1 MAQKHS
7 ELYPEPHLDAKND
20 LTVQASGGP
29 KLDRAEL
36 RWQFTLSALQQGV
49 GLLGAVPQIYKMCK
63 KAETWHEFNL
73 WLNNKQIQTTPNW
86 IDEHPV

>member
-1 MAQKHS
+1 MNS
-7 ELYPEPHLDAKND
+7 VWLKNTQSYAD
-20 LTVQASGGP
+20 HQLAGYHDQTVLQASGGP

-63 KAETWHEFNL
+63 KAETWRWCNL
-73 WLNNKQIQTTPNW
+73 WLNT
-86 IDEHPV
+86 

>member
-1 MAQKHS
+1 M
-7 ELYPEPHLDAKND
+7 
-20 LTVQASGGP
+20 LTPQLAGYHDQTVLQASGGP

-63 KAETWHEFNL
+63 KAETWR
-73 WLNNKQIQTTPNW
+73 
-86 IDEHPV
+86 